1 VSAKATV
8 ATIGGVSLA
17 AAVLDDH
24 LILLVVS
31 FVMIV
36 FWLGVVLPAVWSRKP
51 ARRIAAQRTAAI
63 ILGRKDDDQN
73 TGDGQKTLDESGPG

>member
-1 VSAKATV
+1 L
-8 ATIGGVSLA
+8 GGVSLA

-24 LILLVVS
+24 LILLLIT

-36 FWLGVVLPAVWSRKP
+36 FWLGVVLPAVWSKKP

-63 ILGRKDDDQN
+63 ILGREANDQ
-73 TGDGQKTLDESGPG
+73 KALKKSEPG